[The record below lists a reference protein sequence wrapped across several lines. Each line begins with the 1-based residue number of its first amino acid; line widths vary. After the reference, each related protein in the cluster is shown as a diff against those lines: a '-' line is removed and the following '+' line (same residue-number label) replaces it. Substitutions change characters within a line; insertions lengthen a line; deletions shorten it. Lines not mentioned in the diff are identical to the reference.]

1 MQLVNRNPSA
11 SELHKFGWAMIFGF
25 GVIGAILWYF
35 GPEPN
40 GIAWRG
46 VFQQKFG
53 LGLWILGVVLLV
65 VSFGPAGLARP
76 VYVGWMTVAMY
87 LGTVM
92 TFLMLSLMFFILLPV
107 FALIRLKDP
116 LRLKLLPPG
125 ESYWEDHAQ
134 HEATLERTIRPF

>member
-1 MQLVNRNPSA
+1 MHVVNRNPSA

-40 GIAWRG
+40 TFAWQG
-46 VFQQKFG
+46 MFAQKLG
-53 LGLWILGVVLLV
+53 LGLWILGVTLLV
-65 VSFGPAGLARP
+65 VSFGPVGVARP

-92 TFLMLSLMFFILLPV
+92 TFLMLSLMFFIFLPV

-125 ESYWEDHAQ
+125 ETYWEDHRQ